1 MQNKFLGFGLGL
13 RNEHIPQIV
22 KERPKTIDW
31 FEIISENYFQ
41 IGTVGRQKVE
51 GIRAD
56 YPFVMHGV
64 SLSIGSTDPVDKAYL
79 KQLKSLEKWLQP
91 HVISDHIC
99 WTGIQQHNTHDLLP
113 VPYTE
118 ESLKNMILKIQQV
131 QDYLGRQITL
141 ENPSTYLE
149 FNASQIPEWEFIRYV
164 AEEADCKLLLDVN
177 NVYVSCFNHGYNPY
191 TYIDSLPAE
200 RIVQIHM
207 AGHENHGTHLI
218 DTHNQHLIPE
228 VLDLYESTISKIGL
242 RNTMIEWDSDIPEL
256 EVLLGELQKVKNR
269 AGLSLQKKKATPPI
283 KTNPV
288 SSPPIEKPALF
299 DLYSIMQAAI
309 YEPQNASTPDIWIK
323 VNDKLPA
330 SERIFIYAYGYRR
343 NLYDGLKEIFPITEK
358 YLGEKGFN
366 KLAQTVIENNP
377 SMHYDIGGYLYQ
389 FPNFVK
395 DIIEEV
401 AYELLQLEVFIS
413 KVGTL
418 AEEESTTLQ
427 AFQQLTPES
436 LFSSIIKT
444 VKSSILLS
452 FQNNVYGI
460 YKHLQTAEKEVI
472 DFEIYL
478 NQPCHVLVQK
488 EGYQV
493 VHYPI
498 SQTDYLFL
506 NSLNQHDNFMQ
517 VLEECMTEYG
527 FAVEGLIPVLGKY
540 IQEGLIKLTQD
551 SQTI

>member
-51 GIRAD
+51 DIRAD

-91 HVISDHIC
+91 EVISDHIC
-99 WTGIQQHNTHDLLP
+99 WTGIQQHHTHDLLP

-131 QDYLGRQITL
+131 QDYLGRQIAL

-149 FNASQIPEWEFIRYV
+149 FEASQIPEWEFIRYV
-164 AEEADCKLLLDVN
+164 AEEANCKLLLDVN
-177 NVYVSCFNHGYNPY
+177 NVYVSCFNHGYDPY

-228 VLDLYESTISKIGL
+228 VLDLYESTIQKIGL

-256 EVLLGELQKVKNR
+256 NVLLGELQKVKDR
-269 AGLSLQKKKATPPI
+269 AAQTLQKKEATPAI
-283 KTNPV
+283 KTTH
-288 SSPPIEKPALF
+288 SPQTAKKDTALF
-299 DLYSIMQAAI
+299 DLYSTMQTAI
-309 YEPQNASTPDIWIK
+309 YEPQNAPAAETWVKI
-323 VNDKLPA
+323 NEKLPV

-343 NLYDGLKEIFPITEK
+343 RLYDGLKEIFPITEK

-366 KLAQTVIENNP
+366 KLAQTIIEAHP
-377 SMHYDIGGYLYQ
+377 SKHHDFGAYLYQ
-389 FPNFVK
+389 FPDFAESIVEK
-395 DIIEEV
+395 V
-401 AYELLQLEVFIS
+401 SYELLQLEVAIS
-413 KVGTL
+413 KIGAL
-418 AEEESTTLQ
+418 AEEEGVKLEV
-427 AFQQLTPES
+427 FQQLNPES
-436 LFSSIIKT
+436 LFALNVEMVTSCR
-444 VKSSILLS
+444 LLS

-460 YKHLQTAEKEVI
+460 YKYFQIVENNPIEV
-472 DFEIYL
+472 EQYL
-478 NQPCHVLVQK
+478 NQTCWVLVQK
-488 EGYQV
+488 EDYQV
-493 VHYPI
+493 AHSPI
-498 SQTDYLFL
+498 SKADYLFL
-506 NSLNQHDNFMQ
+506 NSLNQHDNFMG
-517 VLEECMTEYG
+517 VLEECMTSHGLAIES
-527 FAVEGLIPVLGKY
+527 LIPVLGKY
-540 IQEGLIKLTQD
+540 IQEGVIKIT
-551 SQTI
+551 S